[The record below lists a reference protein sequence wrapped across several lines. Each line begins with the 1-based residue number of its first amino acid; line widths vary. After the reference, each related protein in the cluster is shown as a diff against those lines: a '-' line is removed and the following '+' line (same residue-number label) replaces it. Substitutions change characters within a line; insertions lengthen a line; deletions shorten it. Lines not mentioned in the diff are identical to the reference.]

1 MCKIKIRIVHIYN
14 TSQPQYADKI
24 VVHEFVVELSDLCD
38 VIQQTKGFG
47 FNGQF
52 VTERFLNS
60 KWIHTITGT

>member
-1 MCKIKIRIVHIYN
+1 MCKIKIHIVHIDY
-14 TSQPQYADKI
+14 TSPPQYADKI

-38 VIQQTKGFG
+38 VVQQTKGFG
-47 FNGQF
+47 FDGQF